1 MVDMIDRAVSYLGPD
16 MEVFEKELIALGR
29 RHMRV
34 GVQAEDLEYMG
45 CAVQFALEYVLGGEF
60 TTKERLAWA
69 EVLAFMI
76 EKMTVGML
84 DF

>member
-1 MVDMIDRAVSYLGPD
+1 MVDMVNRAVSYLGPD
-16 MEVFEKELIALGR
+16 LEVLEKELIALGR

-34 GVQAEDLEYMG
+34 GAQVEDLAYMG
-45 CAVQFALEYVLGGEF
+45 CAVQSALEHILGEKF
-60 TTKERLAWA
+60 SNKERLAWA
-69 EVLAFMI
+69 EVLTFMV